1 MTKSRNRLNSLL
13 GHLSIMVSKPQTV
26 FFGPYEVTDQVFYH
40 STFCYGLTNIK
51 PVLPGH
57 VLVVPFRPALR
68 LTDLTVAEVTDFFTT
83 VQKVQKMLASHYF
96 KKDGLLGKPEDGSFN
111 IAIQDGKEAGQTVPH
126 LHCHIIPRTRNDQ
139 IGDEVYHKLESEEG
153 NIGGGFYD
161 LKRPAQ
167 YGKFPQIE
175 GSIKEPRSQDEM
187 KKEAVIFREMM
198 NLLENK

>member
-1 MTKSRNRLNSLL
+1 
-13 GHLSIMVSKPQTV
+13 
-26 FFGPYEVTDQVFYH
+26 
-40 STFCYGLTNIK
+40 
-51 PVLPGH
+51 
-57 VLVVPFRPALR
+57 
-68 LTDLTVAEVTDFFTT
+68 
-83 VQKVQKMLASHYF
+83 MLASHYF